1 MHAIQRCTLH
11 SALYMSMEVL
21 PVAPQLFRR
30 FLVEGVVRI
39 RIEEEEKQADSHR
52 VEIQD
57 RVPLFAQDVQA
68 YIPIKVK
75 IGMVYPLEA
84 LDLRWIMGVV
94 IVHRDAKSKC
104 AALVYALIWTYDEL
118 ELHDGCG
125 VRKLDLHSSWQVEL
139 RNVCV
144 RSTTTHLSAYV

>member
-1 MHAIQRCTLH
+1 M
-11 SALYMSMEVL
+11 

-52 VEIQD
+52 IEIQD

>member
-1 MHAIQRCTLH
+1 
-11 SALYMSMEVL
+11 MSMEVL

-30 FLVEGVVRI
+30 FLVERVVRI

-52 VEIQD
+52 IEIQD

-84 LDLRWIMGVV
+84 LDLRWICLLYTSPSP
-94 IVHRDAKSKC
+94 RDS
-104 AALVYALIWTYDEL
+104 
-118 ELHDGCG
+118 
-125 VRKLDLHSSWQVEL
+125 
-139 RNVCV
+139 
-144 RSTTTHLSAYV
+144 

>member
-1 MHAIQRCTLH
+1 
-11 SALYMSMEVL
+11 MEVL

-30 FLVEGVVRI
+30 FLVERVVRI

-57 RVPLFAQDVQA
+57 RVPLFAQDIQA
-68 YIPIKVK
+68 YISIEIK

-84 LDLRWIMGVV
+84 LDLRRIMGVV

-104 AALVYALIWTYDEL
+104 TSLVDALVRTHDEL
-118 ELHDGCG
+118 ELHD
-125 VRKLDLHSSWQVEL
+125 
-139 RNVCV
+139 
-144 RSTTTHLSAYV
+144 